1 MHYIQADLV
10 EQAVLDFL
18 SDNVLLLPEHLLKVL
33 EDALPD
39 GDMRQALDPEA
50 LHLTAGLADVEQVVC
65 WLVDAVE
72 RGGLQLEPRRASRRV
87 GGGAIEAEVAVRGA
101 PLNQT
106 ASR

>member
-1 MHYIQADLV
+1 MHPTQADLV
-10 EQAVLDFL
+10 EQAVPDFL

-39 GDMRQALDPEA
+39 GDMRQALDREA

-72 RGGLQLEPRRASRRV
+72 RGGYSSSLAERLAEWQAERSRQKWLS
-87 GGGAIEAEVAVRGA
+87 EVHH
-101 PLNQT
+101 
-106 ASR
+106 